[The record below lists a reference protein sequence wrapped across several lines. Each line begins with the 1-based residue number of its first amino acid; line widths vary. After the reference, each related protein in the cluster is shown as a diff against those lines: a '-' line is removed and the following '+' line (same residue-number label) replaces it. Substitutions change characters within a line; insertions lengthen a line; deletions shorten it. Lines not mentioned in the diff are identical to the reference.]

1 MSDSPLLTFYRGTGT
16 DHAGRRLSDVLAW
29 DDDALESVHDYIQ
42 WVFPGTEP
50 SRANAQAPLLSSD
63 DIGAFHE
70 DAALRAT
77 LRRAFDRFLD
87 FYGFRLITTD
97 GESRVEPGPNWTAR
111 SQQWLQRNNHN
122 HLRLTRIV
130 RCLHALGLQ
139 PEAKALQRALLDV
152 AERTHVGQVSRST
165 VRFWRAAIDGAS
177 DGGLVR

>member
-1 MSDSPLLTFYRGTGT
+1 MPDSPLLAFYRGTGT

-29 DDDALESVHDYIQ
+29 DNDALESVHDYIQ

-50 SRANAQAPLLSSD
+50 SRANALAPLLSPQD
-63 DIGAFHE
+63 VAAFHG

-77 LRRAFDRFLD
+77 LRRAFDRLLD
-87 FYGFRLITTD
+87 FYGFRLLTMD
-97 GESRVEPGPNWTAR
+97 GESRIEPGPDWAAR

-122 HLRLTRIV
+122 HLRLTRII

-139 PEAKALQRALLDV
+139 AEAKALQRALFDI

-165 VRFWRAAIDGAS
+165 LRFWRAAIDEAGH
-177 DGGLVR
+177 DHLVR